1 MGIGRDGVAGGALE
15 TVVEDAGEGESEGG
29 EVTSGAR
36 SERDDERRSE
46 GGMFGGGRKLD
57 VTRFAALCACV
68 VVGERGARTVAAG
81 AVQRAVVTPAGVGAS
96 ARGR

>member
-1 MGIGRDGVAGGALE
+1 MGIGREGVAGGALE
-15 TVVEDAGEGESEGG
+15 TVVDAGEGEREGD

-46 GGMFGGGRKLD
+46 GGLGGGRKLD
-57 VTRFAALCACV
+57 VTRLAVLCACV

-96 ARGR
+96 ARGG